1 MSINLASIFQELQPG
16 LMAVTGKYKEV
27 PFEFAPVFIKKHSK
41 MNMERTVQT
50 RFVGIAQLKNDG
62 QSVVYDNQAGD
73 RFTYNMSPTG
83 AGLGYVITRNALSD
97 CLYKDTFTP
106 ANLGLQRSMGA
117 FWNTMAAYLFNTA
130 ATYDNKSGGD
140 GQPLLSTGH
149 LVDGGTFAN
158 TSSTPQSL
166 NEGSL
171 IAAIT
176 AIPTTFVDQAG
187 LFIDVQSEKLV
198 VPWNLRAVA
207 LRLLEAELRPGTANN
222 DPNVI
227 NKLHGGISGLVTSRY
242 LTSPY
247 AWWLTTSV
255 EGFIEIEREAFEMT
269 MFTDFDSDNLKVKCY
284 ERKGY
289 FFNDPRCVYG
299 QMATS

>member
-1 MSINLASIFQELQPG
+1 MAINLASIFQELQPG

-27 PFEFAPVFIKKHSK
+27 PFEFASIFVKRNSK
-41 MNMERTVQT
+41 MNLERTVQT
-50 RFVGIAQLKNDG
+50 RFMGIADLKVDG
-62 QSVVYDNQAGD
+62 QSVTYDNNAGD
-73 RFTYNMSPTG
+73 RYTYNMQPVG
-83 AGLGYVITRNALSD
+83 AGLGYIITRNALAD

-106 ANLGLQRSMGA
+106 ANLGLQRSMGS
-117 FWNTMAAYLFNTA
+117 FWNTMAAYIFNTA
-130 ATYDNKSGGD
+130 TTVNAQLGGD
-140 GQPLLSTGH
+140 GKALLATDH
-149 LVDGGTFAN
+149 PIDGGSFAN

-187 LFIDVQSEKLV
+187 LFVDVTSEKLL
-198 VPWNLRAVA
+198 VPWNLRAAA

-227 NKLHGGISGLVTSRY
+227 QKLHGGISGLVTSRY

-247 AWWLTTSV
+247 PWFLTTSV
-255 EGFIEIEREAFEMT
+255 EGFIEIEREGFEMT

-289 FFNDPRCVYG
+289 FVNDPRSVYG
-299 QMATS
+299 QLATA

>member
-1 MSINLASIFQELQPG
+1 MAINLASIFQELQPG

-27 PFEFAPVFIKKHSK
+27 PFEFAPIFVKKHSK
-41 MNMERTVQT
+41 LNLEKTVQS
-50 RFVGIAQLKNDG
+50 RFMGIGQLKVDG
-62 QSVVYDNQAGD
+62 QSVAYDNNAGD
-73 RFTYNMSPTG
+73 RFTYNMQPVG
-83 AGLGYVITRNALSD
+83 AGLGYIITRNALAD

-106 ANLGLQRSMGA
+106 ANLGLQNSMGA
-117 FWNTMAAYLFNTA
+117 FWNTMAAYIFNTA
-130 ATYDNKSGGD
+130 STVNTQLGGD

-149 LVDGGTFAN
+149 LIDGGTFAN

-187 LFIDVQSEKLV
+187 LFIDVQSEQLV
-198 VPWNLRAVA
+198 VPWNLRAAA
-207 LRLLEAELRPGTANN
+207 LRLLESELRPGTANN
-222 DPNVI
+222 DLNVI
-227 NKLHGGISGLVTSRY
+227 QKLHGGISGLVTSRY

-247 AWWLTTSV
+247 PWFLTTSQK
-255 EGFIEIEREAFEMT
+255 GFIEIEREPFEMT

-289 FFNDPRCVYG
+289 FNNEPRSVYG
-299 QMATS
+299 MMATA